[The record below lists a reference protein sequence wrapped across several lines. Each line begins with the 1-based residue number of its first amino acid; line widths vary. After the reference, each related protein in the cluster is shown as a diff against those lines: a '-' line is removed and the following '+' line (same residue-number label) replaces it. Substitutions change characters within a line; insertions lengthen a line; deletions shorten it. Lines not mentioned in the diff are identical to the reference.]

1 MLIFFIGIPVILG
14 IVLLNFCNHLPL
26 NIILI
31 LCAAVSSCE
40 LYNLFAEK
48 TPLLPKPLV
57 CLLSM
62 MLPLLTYLLVYFE
75 RNIDYSNWIFLAAAM
90 ILMTA
95 EVFLHKTFEDSLP
108 RLSASIFIV
117 FYCGFILTF
126 ITRMT
131 LLKNSTLL
139 ICLFLFTVFM
149 NDSLAWLFGVLLGK
163 NNRNVIAAS
172 PNKSIAGFAGG
183 FIGAIAACILAQL
196 LWPEILPGSYLKGIL
211 LGILCA
217 ICGITGDLIE
227 SVFKRSAGIKDSGS
241 IIPGRGG
248 LLDSIDSI
256 LFTAPVYYV
265 AVYFLFRPEML

>member
-1 MLIFFIGIPVILG
+1 MLIFFIGIPIILG

-26 NIILI
+26 NIILV
-31 LCAAVSSCE
+31 LCAAISSCE
-40 LYNLFAEK
+40 LYNLFRKK
-48 TPLLPKPLV
+48 TQLLPKPLI
-57 CLLSM
+57 CLLCM
-62 MLPLLTYLLVYFE
+62 LLPLLSYLLVYFE
-75 RNIDYSNWIFLAAAM
+75 KSIDYSNWLFLAAAM

-95 EVFLHKTFEDSLP
+95 EVFFHRTFEESLL
-108 RLSASIFIV
+108 RLSSSIFIV
-117 FYCGFILTF
+117 FYCGFIMTF

-131 LLKNSTLL
+131 LLKHSTLL
-139 ICLFLFTVFM
+139 ICLFLFTVFI

-172 PNKSIAGFAGG
+172 PNKSIAGFLGG
-183 FIGAIAACILAQL
+183 FAGAIAACILAQL
-196 LWPEILPGSYLKGIL
+196 FWPEILPGSYLKGLL

-217 ICGITGDLIE
+217 TCGITGDLIE

-265 AVYFLFRPEML
+265 AVYFLFRPEIV